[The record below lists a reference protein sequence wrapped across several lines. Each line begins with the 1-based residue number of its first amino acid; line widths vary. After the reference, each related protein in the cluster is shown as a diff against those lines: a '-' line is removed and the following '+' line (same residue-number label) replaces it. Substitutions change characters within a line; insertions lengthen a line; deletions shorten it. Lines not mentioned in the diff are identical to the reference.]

1 MKIRKGDTVKILSGK
16 DRGMRGKVMRVL
28 AGESRILVEG
38 VNVKKKHRRARRQD
52 RKGEIVLMPAP
63 IAASA
68 AGVICPSCGQP
79 TRVGYTWNGTGKKVR
94 MCKKCRTTW

>member
-16 DRGMRGKVMRVL
+16 DRGKRGQVSKVFSERD
-28 AGESRILVEG
+28 RILVQG

-52 RKGEIVLMPAP
+52 RKGEIILLPAP

-68 AGVICPSCGQP
+68 AQVVCASCGKP
-79 TRVGYTWNGTGKKVR
+79 TRIGYRIDAGKKVR
-94 MCKKCRTTW
+94 VCKKCGKTL